1 MTNLASII
9 TLIIP
14 VTYRNNDFTFR
25 TAKTKVILRN
35 IPRER
40 NDRVMQHDT
49 VIQYDRLIHINCNE
63 TGNDDPMCFRYEGWR
78 MDQGWSSRL
87 ISSCLRKEHLHLD
100 PVHLLSQ
107 LDVVQGC
114 LQAVLQALLSDPQY
128 ARVRWWTVMDG
139 DGWCWMVM
147 DGDGWCDK
155 HLYFT
160 DVCPTRIQFDSSIC
174 IKIPATSLCSGPFAA
189 TTSRFSW
196 GPPAFWCLIA
206 VGPQW
211 CISRWLLR

>member
-9 TLIIP
+9 TLII
-14 VTYRNNDFTFR
+14 TYRNNDFTFR

-40 NDRVMQHDT
+40 NDRVIQHDT

-63 TGNDDPMCFRYEGWR
+63 TGNDDPMCFRYKGWR

-114 LQAVLQALLSDPQY
+114 LQAVLQAFRTHNTPEL
-128 ARVRWWTVMDG
+128 
-139 DGWCWMVM
+139 
-147 DGDGWCDK
+147 GDGWCDK
-155 HLYFT
+155 RPYFT
-160 DVCPTRIQFDSSIC
+160 DVCPTRFSSIHL
-174 IKIPATSLCSGPFAA
+174 SVSEF
-189 TTSRFSW
+189 
-196 GPPAFWCLIA
+196 
-206 VGPQW
+206 
-211 CISRWLLR
+211 